1 MVKPV
6 RESSQQGASVKSAA
20 RILSILSYL
29 ADKRGA
35 TFPQIVKDLDLPN
48 SSVHQLLHT
57 GVSMGFI
64 ESDPDTRMFTV
75 GLRVWEVAKAYTR
88 AEDLVALAKPFMNE
102 LVQRTKETVQLARLS
117 GLENVYLAI
126 SESPHVMKL
135 VSSVG
140 SRLPAHTTG
149 LGKVLLAG
157 LSEEE
162 LSRRLEGVQLQK
174 FTDRTISSA
183 SQLRKVL
190 DRVRRDG
197 FAEDEEEYIIGC
209 RCIAMPVRDRSGAVI
224 AALSVSVPTPRY
236 NEASASLI
244 HTSLAETTRRIE
256 LELLRV
262 GFDGR

>member
-1 MVKPV
+1 MVKHV
-6 RESSQQGASVKSAA
+6 RESSQGTSVKSAA
-20 RILSILSYL
+20 RILAILGYL
-29 ADKRGA
+29 AEKRGA
-35 TFPQIVKDLDLPN
+35 TFSQIVRDLNLPN

-57 GVSMGFI
+57 GVNSGFI
-64 ESDPDTRMFTV
+64 ETDPDTKRFTV
-75 GLRVWEVAKAYTR
+75 GLRVWEVAKAYTG
-88 AEDLVALAKPFMNE
+88 AEDLAALARPFMDE
-102 LVQRTKETVQLARLS
+102 LVDRTRETVQLARLS
-117 GLENVYLAI
+117 GLDNVYLAI

-157 LSEEE
+157 LSEAE
-162 LSRRLEGVQLQK
+162 LTRRLDGLHHLQK
-174 FTDRTISSA
+174 FTEHTISSV

-190 DRVRRDG
+190 DRTRRDG
-197 FAEDEEEYIIGC
+197 FAEDNEEYIIGC
-209 RCIAMPVRDRSGAVI
+209 RCVAMPLRDKSGSVI

-236 NEASASLI
+236 NQAFASVI
-244 HTSLAETTRRIE
+244 HTALAETTRRLE